1 MDAKQDTINA
11 EEMAKRLN
19 TTSSNIRK
27 WCIELEKHGYE
38 FVKDNRKKRYYS
50 ITDQSL
56 LSNLKYAIQER
67 KLPLEIAAMTVIK
80 GFNRNRSSSGTQEE
94 HLKKEEN
101 NRELSVPQE
110 HNNHTTDTV
119 LNTMKN
125 QFEQQQSINDK
136 LLEMLDHYKSA
147 LDDSENRRQSEQEHM
162 NKQLKELEERL
173 ADRISQQI
181 SNRDKEMMEY
191 IRSSQK
197 QQQAHLLELA
207 ATHQNEEEQKK
218 GFFARLFGK

>member
-1 MDAKQDTINA
+1 MNEKQDTINA

-50 ITDQSL
+50 VTDQSL
-56 LSNLKYAIQER
+56 LSNLKYAIQE
-67 KLPLEIAAMTVIK
+67 KNLSLEIAAMTVIK
-80 GFNRNRSSSGTQEE
+80 GFDRKRSSSGTQEE

-101 NRELSVPQE
+101 NRELSVTKE
-110 HNNHTTDTV
+110 HNNHTTDAV

-125 QFEQQQSINDK
+125 QFEQQQSINNK
-136 LLEMLDHYKSA
+136 LLEMLDSYKGA
-147 LDDSENRRQSEQEHM
+147 LEESENRRRSEQEHM

-173 ADRISQQI
+173 AVRISEQI

-197 QQQAHLLELA
+197 QQQEQYLEIA
-207 ATHQNEEEQKK
+207 ATQQNEEEQKK
-218 GFFARLFGK
+218 GFFARLLGK

>member
-1 MDAKQDTINA
+1 MDIKQDTINA

-50 ITDQSL
+50 VTDQTL
-56 LSNLKYAIQER
+56 LSNLKYAIQEK
-67 KLPLEIAAMTVIK
+67 KLSLEIAAMTVIK
-80 GFNRNRSSSGTQEE
+80 GFDRNRSSSSTQEE

-110 HNNHTTDTV
+110 HNNLTTDAV
-119 LNTMKN
+119 LNTMKE

-136 LLEMLDHYKSA
+136 LLEMLDYYKDA
-147 LDDSENRRQSEQEHM
+147 LQASEDKRRTEQEHM
-162 NKQLKELEERL
+162 SKQLKELEERL
-173 ADRISQQI
+173 ADKISQQI
-181 SNRDKEMMEY
+181 NNRDKEMMEY
-191 IRSSQK
+191 IRSSQ
-197 QQQAHLLELA
+197 QQQKEQLLEIA
-207 ATHQNEEEQKK
+207 ATQQSEEEQKK
-218 GFFARLFGK
+218 GFFARLLGK

>member
-1 MDAKQDTINA
+1 MSVEQDTINA

-50 ITDQSL
+50 VTDQTL
-56 LSNLKYAIQER
+56 LSNLKYAIQEK
-67 KLPLEIAAMTVIK
+67 KLSLEIAAMTVIK
-80 GFNRNRSSSGTQEE
+80 GFDRNRSSSSTQEE

-101 NRELSVPQE
+101 NHKLSVPQE
-110 HNNHTTDTV
+110 HNNLTTDTV
-119 LNTMKN
+119 LNTMKE

-136 LLEMLDHYKSA
+136 LLEMLDYYKDA
-147 LDDSENRRQSEQEHM
+147 LQASEDKRRTEQEHM
-162 NKQLKELEERL
+162 GKQLKELEERL

-181 SNRDKEMMEY
+181 NNRDKEMMEY
-191 IRSSQK
+191 IRSSQ
-197 QQQAHLLELA
+197 QQQKEQLLEIA
-207 ATHQNEEEQKK
+207 ATQQSEEEQKK
-218 GFFARLFGK
+218 GFFARLLGK

>member
-1 MDAKQDTINA
+1 MNEKQDTINA

-50 ITDQSL
+50 VTDQSL
-56 LSNLKYAIQER
+56 LSNLKYAIQEK
-67 KLPLEIAAMTVIK
+67 KLSLEIAAMTVIK
-80 GFNRNRSSSGTQEE
+80 GFDRKRSSSGTQEE

-101 NRELSVPQE
+101 NRELSVTKE
-110 HNNHTTDTV
+110 HNNHTTDAV

-125 QFEQQQSINDK
+125 QFEQQQSINNK
-136 LLEMLDHYKSA
+136 LLEMLDSYKGA
-147 LDDSENRRQSEQEHM
+147 LEESENRRRSEQEHM

-173 ADRISQQI
+173 AVRISEQI

-197 QQQAHLLELA
+197 QQQEQYLEIA
-207 ATHQNEEEQKK
+207 ATQQNEEEQKK
-218 GFFARLFGK
+218 GFFARLLGK